1 MTANGPGT
9 TVDEL
14 AQRELLLAEAE
25 RIVHLGSWM
34 WNTQTN
40 DIRWSDEMFRILG
53 FAPRSIEP
61 TVELFF
67 GAIHPDDLA
76 RVQDVAAR
84 GVATE
89 APEPV
94 DFRMLRAD
102 GCVRHVH
109 MEAAVVRQP
118 GPLRIVGSVL
128 DVSERLELEAQVRH
142 AQKMEAVGT
151 LAGGVAHDFNNYLQ
165 VIFGHMRIASAGT
178 GMDAR
183 ARASLEQIGAAA
195 QRCQRLTQELLSFAK
210 RTTLKRERMDLVQLV
225 DHAMPMLQAL
235 VGHGIVVE
243 FSTTQAPLEV
253 EGDAA
258 SIEQALMNLATNA
271 RDAMPNGGTLTLAT
285 SLESHA
291 DSGDARAPA
300 RWVRM
305 DVRDHGV
312 GMSPAI
318 SQRVFEPFF
327 STKPSGHGTGLG
339 LASVWSIVEQSGGTV
354 EVESAL
360 GEGTTFRIRLPLAE
374 PRPAA
379 DQPLAQKPRGR
390 VLVVE
395 DQDPIR
401 GLVRDALEAAGYSVI
416 EARDGLDALDQLAMA
431 TDVELVLSDVSMP
444 RMTGLELLAAVHAG
458 DCALPFLLMSGVA
471 DAALDGLATPLL
483 RKPFAE
489 EELLSAVALT
499 LAERATPRGG
509 LV

>member
-1 MTANGPGT
+1 MTAHGPGT

-84 GVATE
+84 GVASA

-94 DFRMLRAD
+94 DFRMLRTD

-109 MEAAVVRQP
+109 MEAAVVQQP

-128 DVSERLELEAQVRH
+128 DVSERLELEAQVRQ

-151 LAGGVAHDFNNYLQ
+151 LAGGLAHDFNNYLQ
-165 VIFGHMRIASAGT
+165 VIFGHLRVAGACPS
-178 GMDAR
+178 MDAR
-183 ARASLEQIGAAA
+183 TRASLEQIGAAA

-225 DHAMPMLQAL
+225 DRAMPMLQAL
-235 VGHGIVVE
+235 VGNAIVVE
-243 FSTTQAPLEV
+243 FSTMEAPLEV
-253 EGDAA
+253 DGDPA

-271 RDAMPNGGTLTLAT
+271 RDAMPDGGTLTLAT
-285 SLESHA
+285 RLESPPDHEGA
-291 DSGDARAPA
+291 GATA
-300 RWVRM
+300 RWVRLE
-305 DVRDHGV
+305 VRDHGV
-312 GMSPAI
+312 GMSPAVA
-318 SQRVFEPFF
+318 QRVFEPFF

-374 PRPAA
+374 ARPAA
-379 DQPLAQKPRGR
+379 HPHASPPRGC

-401 GLVRDALEAAGYSVI
+401 SLVRDALEAAGYAVI
-416 EARDGLDALDQLAMA
+416 EARDGLEALDQLAHA
-431 TDVELVLSDVSMP
+431 GEVELVLSDVSMP
-444 RMTGLELLAAVHAG
+444 RMTGLELLAAVRAG
-458 DCALPFLLMSGVA
+458 DGELPFLLMSGVA
-471 DAALDGLATPLL
+471 DTALEGLTAPML

-489 EELLSAVALT
+489 DELLSAVALT
-499 LAERATPRGG
+499 LTERATTRRE
-509 LV
+509 VV